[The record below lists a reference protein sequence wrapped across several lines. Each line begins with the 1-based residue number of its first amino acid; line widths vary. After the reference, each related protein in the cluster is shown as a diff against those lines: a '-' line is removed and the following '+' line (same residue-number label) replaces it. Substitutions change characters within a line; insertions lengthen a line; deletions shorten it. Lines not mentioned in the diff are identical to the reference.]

1 MAERGVGISVQ
12 AVVSN
17 LGIDPSTV
25 TCTLGYSNQLRYAHA
40 QFGLIARCPCTHTRN
55 PSDMRTSKDQS
66 SSVCRFTHGTARSAI
81 VEITLMRTS

>member
-25 TCTLGYSNQLRYAHA
+25 TCTLRYSNQLRYAHA
-40 QFGLIARCPCTHTRN
+40 QFGL
-55 PSDMRTSKDQS
+55 
-66 SSVCRFTHGTARSAI
+66 RFDAKMS
-81 VEITLMRTS
+81 